1 MTETTPAP
9 TGTQRNQNLTPSSGF
24 LEEMRIVDR
33 TQAVRSGVGETNLQ
47 SPPVVLYA
55 LFCSNF
61 LLSANSDISTFS
73 IIALMISIF
82 NIVDLLVS
90 NANNNNNRN
99 NINDNAVNLNDNS
112 NTESNTNPGQSAAN
126 QVMMVPPGVGRRK
139 RDIRTNVSV
148 SPQEVIIFIPIIII
162 LKM

>member
-33 TQAVRSGVGETNLQ
+33 TQAVRSGDGETNLHLWYYT
-47 SPPVVLYA
+47 LYT
-55 LFCSNF
+55 LFCWNF

-139 RDIRTNVSV
+139 RDIWTNMSH
-148 SPQEVIIFIPIIII
+148 EVKYLF
-162 LKM
+162 

>member
-1 MTETTPAP
+1 
-9 TGTQRNQNLTPSSGF
+9 
-24 LEEMRIVDR
+24 
-33 TQAVRSGVGETNLQ
+33 
-47 SPPVVLYA
+47 
-55 LFCSNF
+55 
-61 LLSANSDISTFS
+61 
-73 IIALMISIF
+73 MISIF

-139 RDIRTNVSV
+139 RDIRTNVSH
-148 SPQEVIIFIPIIII
+148 EVIIFIPIINTSENVNTTNR
-162 LKM
+162 

>member
-1 MTETTPAP
+1 MIETTPAP
-9 TGTQRNQNLTPSSGF
+9 IGTQWNQNLTLSSGF
-24 LEEMRIVDR
+24 LEVMRIVDR
-33 TQAVRSGVGETNLQ
+33 TPAVRSVA
-47 SPPVVLYA
+47 VVLFS
-55 LFCSNF
+55 LFCSNY

-139 RDIRTNVSV
+139 RDIRTVVSV
-148 SPQEVIIFIPIIII
+148 SQEVIIFINIIIF
-162 LKM
+162 

>member
-1 MTETTPAP
+1 M
-9 TGTQRNQNLTPSSGF
+9 
-24 LEEMRIVDR
+24 
-33 TQAVRSGVGETNLQ
+33 
-47 SPPVVLYA
+47 VLYA

>member
-1 MTETTPAP
+1 
-9 TGTQRNQNLTPSSGF
+9 
-24 LEEMRIVDR
+24 
-33 TQAVRSGVGETNLQ
+33 
-47 SPPVVLYA
+47 
-55 LFCSNF
+55 
-61 LLSANSDISTFS
+61 
-73 IIALMISIF
+73 MISIF

-148 SPQEVIIFIPIIII
+148 SPQEVIIFISIIII

>member
-1 MTETTPAP
+1 M
-9 TGTQRNQNLTPSSGF
+9 
-24 LEEMRIVDR
+24 
-33 TQAVRSGVGETNLQ
+33 
-47 SPPVVLYA
+47 VLYA

-99 NINDNAVNLNDNS
+99 NINDNAVTCY
-112 NTESNTNPGQSAAN
+112 NTSLATTLKPF
-126 QVMMVPPGVGRRK
+126 GVA
-139 RDIRTNVSV
+139 RTSV
-148 SPQEVIIFIPIIII
+148 YARFARYVGTA
-162 LKM
+162 

>member
-1 MTETTPAP
+1 
-9 TGTQRNQNLTPSSGF
+9 
-24 LEEMRIVDR
+24 
-33 TQAVRSGVGETNLQ
+33 
-47 SPPVVLYA
+47 
-55 LFCSNF
+55 
-61 LLSANSDISTFS
+61 
-73 IIALMISIF
+73 MISIF

-148 SPQEVIIFIPIIII
+148 SQEVIIFIPIIII